1 MYRDNSL
8 IPKEAIRMAALGALS
23 AGPRPYADIA
33 GEVRQFAARIVGPS
47 LDLLGSSIELLKFEG
62 LIAPVSGEGFE
73 DNAELHLTD
82 AGWAALKDYLTA
94 TVRPGANDLNKLVIG
109 LKLRFLHLL
118 GKEDQVEQIDNLR
131 GLFQGEH
138 ARLFDLLT
146 HEEWQQ
152 GHLRAWIEMEIAQVA
167 DRIAW
172 CDRIVSEL

>member
-23 AGPRPYADIA
+23 AGPRAYADIA
-33 GEVRQFAARIVGPS
+33 SEVRQFAARIVGPS

-73 DNAELHLTD
+73 DNADLTLTD
-82 AGWAALKDYLTA
+82 AGWLALKDYLTA
-94 TVRPGANDLNKLVIG
+94 AVRPGVNDLNKLVVA

-118 GKEDQVEQIDNLR
+118 DKDEQREQIDALR
-131 GLFQGEH
+131 GLYAGELS
-138 ARLFDLLT
+138 RLSDLLT

-152 GHLRAWIEMEIAQVA
+152 GHLRAWVEMEIAQVE
-167 DRIAW
+167 DRVAW
-172 CDRIVSEL
+172 CDRLAADL

>member
-23 AGPRPYADIA
+23 DGARPYADIA

-62 LIAPVSGEGFE
+62 LIAPVDGEGFE
-73 DNAELHLTD
+73 DNAKLRLTD
-82 AGWAALKDYLTA
+82 AGWTALKDYLSA
-94 TVRPGANDLNKLVIG
+94 SVRPGVNDLNKLVIA

-118 GKEDQVEQIDNLR
+118 EKNEQVEQIDNLR
-131 GLFQGEH
+131 ALYEGEH
-138 ARLFDLLT
+138 TRLFDLLT

-152 GHLRAWIEMEIAQVA
+152 GHLRAWIEMEISQVEE
-167 DRIAW
+167 RMAW
-172 CDRIVSEL
+172 CDRIAADL

>member
-23 AGPRPYADIA
+23 GGPRAYADIA

-73 DNAELHLTD
+73 DNAQLRLTD
-82 AGWAALKDYLTA
+82 DGWSALKDYLTA
-94 TVRPGANDLNKLVIG
+94 AVRPGVNDLNKLVVA

-118 GKEDQVEQIDNLR
+118 EKEEQIEQIDALR
-131 GLFQGEH
+131 GLYEGEH
-138 ARLFDLLT
+138 ARLHDLLS

-152 GHLRAWIEMEIAQVA
+152 GHLRAWIEMEIAQVE

-172 CDRIVSEL
+172 CDRLTASA

>member
-23 AGPRPYADIA
+23 AGSRPYADIA

-73 DNAELHLTD
+73 DNAELRLTD
-82 AGWAALKDYLTA
+82 AGWTALKDYLTA
-94 TVRPGANDLNKLVIG
+94 AVRPGANDLNKLVIG

-118 GKEDQVEQIDNLR
+118 EKEEQIEQIDNLR
-131 GLFQGEH
+131 ALYQGEH

-152 GHLRAWIEMEIAQVA
+152 GHLRAWIEMEISQVE

-172 CDRIVSEL
+172 CDRLAAGL

>member
-23 AGPRPYADIA
+23 DGPRAYADIA
-33 GEVRQFAARIVGPS
+33 SEVRQFAARIVGPS

-62 LIAPVSGEGFE
+62 LIAPVAGEGFE
-73 DNAELHLTD
+73 DNAQLRLTD
-82 AGWAALKDYLTA
+82 DGWEALKDYLTA
-94 TVRPGANDLNKLVIG
+94 AVRPGVNDLNKLVVA

-118 GKEDQVEQIDNLR
+118 EKQEQIEQIDALR
-131 GLFQGEH
+131 GLYEGER
-138 ARLFDLLT
+138 ARLNDLLS

-152 GHLRAWIEMEIAQVA
+152 GHLRAWIEMEIAQVE

-172 CDRIVSEL
+172 CDRLAASL

>member
-23 AGPRPYADIA
+23 EGVRPYADIA
-33 GEVRQFAARIVGPS
+33 SEVRQFAARIVGPS

-73 DNAELHLTD
+73 DNAELRLTD
-82 AGWAALKDYLTA
+82 EGWAALKDYLTA
-94 TVRPGANDLNKLVIG
+94 AVRPGVNDLNKLVIG

-118 GKEDQVEQIDNLR
+118 EKEEQIEQIDNLR
-131 GLFQGEH
+131 ALYQGEY
-138 ARLFDLLT
+138 ARLSDLLA

-152 GHLRAWIEMEIAQVA
+152 GHLRAWIEMELAQVG

-172 CDRIVSEL
+172 CDRLAAEL

>member
-8 IPKEAIRMAALGALS
+8 IPKEAIRMAALGAL
-23 AGPRPYADIA
+23 AGGARPYADIA

-62 LIAPVSGEGFE
+62 LIAPVGGEGFE
-73 DNAELHLTD
+73 DNAHLQLTD
-82 AGWAALKDYLTA
+82 AGWVALREYLSAA
-94 TVRPGANDLNKLVIG
+94 VRPGANDLNKLVVA

-118 GKEDQVEQIDNLR
+118 EKDEQMEQIDNLR
-131 GLFQGEH
+131 VLHQGEH
-138 ARLFDLLT
+138 ARLFDLLN

-152 GHLRAWIEMEIAQVA
+152 GHLKAWIEMEIAQVE

-172 CDRIVSEL
+172 CDRIAADI

>member
-1 MYRDNSL
+1 
-8 IPKEAIRMAALGALS
+8 MAALGALS
-23 AGPRPYADIA
+23 GGPLPYADIA
-33 GEVRQFAARIVGPS
+33 SEVRQFAARIVGPS

-82 AGWAALKDYLTA
+82 EGWTALRDYLTA
-94 TVRPGANDLNKLVIG
+94 AVRPGVNDLNKLVVA

-118 GKEDQVEQIDNLR
+118 DKEEQAEQIDALR
-131 GLFQGEH
+131 GLYQGEH
-138 ARLFDLLT
+138 ARLSDLLT

-152 GHLRAWIEMEIAQVA
+152 GHLRSWIEMELAQVE

-172 CDRIVSEL
+172 CDKLSADL

>member
-23 AGPRPYADIA
+23 GGPRAYADIA
-33 GEVRQFAARIVGPS
+33 SEVRQFAARIVGPS

-62 LIAPVSGEGFE
+62 LISPVAGEGFE
-73 DNAELHLTD
+73 DNAQLRLTD
-82 AGWAALKDYLTA
+82 DGWEALKDYLTA
-94 TVRPGANDLNKLVIG
+94 AVRPGANDLNKLVVA

-118 GKEDQVEQIDNLR
+118 EKEEQLHQIDALR
-131 GLFQGEH
+131 GLHEGEQ
-138 ARLFDLLT
+138 ARLNDLLS

-152 GHLRAWIEMEIAQVA
+152 GHLRAWIEMEIAQVE

-172 CDRIVSEL
+172 CDRLAASL